1 VDNDYLELPKM
12 SLTSLLRWLALLEVV
27 VGTAG
32 VIVFAIVFG
41 AGVGTAA
48 LVFISLKGVVFIAIL
63 LYSLSYMMPSVKSM
77 KTFLGMPIQKLLRY
91 SIYAILTLGLIELIL
106 NITAS
111 TLVIAGGAFFMISII
126 TGLLSTITA
135 AVVFLAVQL
144 LIQTKKT
151 PETKET
157 KLPAAKTKSA
167 TGRGDDWVD
176 SLLKDMDRPDKPTA

>member
-1 VDNDYLELPKM
+1 MDNDYLELPKM
-12 SLTSLLRWLALLEVV
+12 SLTSLLRWLAVLELII
-27 VGTAG
+27 GIAG

-63 LYSLSYMMPSVKSM
+63 LYSLSYMMPSVKNM

-111 TLVIAGGAFFMISII
+111 ALVIAGGAFFMISIV

-144 LIQTKKT
+144 LIQAKKSPT
-151 PETKET
+151 PEKTTITRKV
-157 KLPAAKTKSA
+157 AKSP
-167 TGRGDDWVD
+167 TGSSDWVD
-176 SLLKDMDRPDKPTA
+176 SLLKDVDKPDNPIG